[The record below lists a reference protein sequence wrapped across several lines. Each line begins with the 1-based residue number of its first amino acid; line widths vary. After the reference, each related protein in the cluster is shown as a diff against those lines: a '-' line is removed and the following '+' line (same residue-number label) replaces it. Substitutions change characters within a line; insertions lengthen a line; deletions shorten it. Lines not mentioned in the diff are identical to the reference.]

1 MVLMVAHTV
10 VLGLSA
16 ELLVFGTAFSFYHL
30 ALLNEHTAP
39 FLVLG
44 VFAVLTFPV
53 VVKLR
58 EYGVENLN
66 FEIHEHALNSW
77 VEPPESWSDVMLTLL
92 DETAQ
97 RSNELV
103 LLVRLIDEAPG
114 PVERQ
119 DRRAE
124 AKAWL
129 KTNRD
134 KLTTADRDFVNEY
147 LGYIR

>member
-1 MVLMVAHTV
+1 MVLMVANTV
-10 VLGLSA
+10 VLGLCA
-16 ELLVFGTAFSFYHL
+16 ELLVFGAFFSFYHL
-30 ALLNEHTAP
+30 TLIDEHTAP
-39 FLVLG
+39 FLLAG
-44 VFAVLTFPV
+44 VFAALNFPV

-66 FEIHEHALNSW
+66 FEIHEHAMNQF
-77 VEPPESWSDVMLTLL
+77 VEPPESWSNVILTLL
-92 DETAQ
+92 DETAL

-103 LLVRLIDEAPG
+103 ILVRLIDEAPG

-129 KTNRD
+129 RNNRD
-134 KLTTADRDFVNEY
+134 RLTTEDKEFVNEY